1 MSNTATAVPETRLR
15 GRAKNSQTRE
25 IISRFMKN
33 KVAVAGFFIILLLV
47 FCALFPSL
55 IAPYSYETMSTG
67 PSFANP
73 SAEHL
78 FGTDEFGRDIF
89 SRVIYGT
96 RTSLAIG
103 LLSVLIAC
111 VLGTILGCISGYYGN
126 LTDNLIMRAVDILL
140 AIPNLMLAI
149 SIVAALG
156 RSQTNLILALGIGA
170 TGGFARVVRGQIL
183 TVKEQ
188 EYIEV
193 ARAIGASDFRIIFCH
208 ILPNS
213 LAPIIVQI
221 SISVGSSILGAAGM
235 SFIGLGIAPPNPEW
249 GAMLS
254 AGRSFFRDHWF
265 VETFPGLAIMLAVF
279 AFNLFGDGLRDAL
292 DPRLKT

>member
-1 MSNTATAVPETRLR
+1 MSNAATAVPETRLI
-15 GRAKNSQTRE
+15 GSAKNSQTRE
-25 IISRFMKN
+25 IITRFMKK
-33 KVAVAGFFIILLLV
+33 KVAVDGFFIILLLV

-208 ILPNS
+208 ILPNC

>member
-1 MSNTATAVPETRLR
+1 MSNAATAVPETRLR

-55 IAPYSYETMSTG
+55 IAPYSYETMSTD

-208 ILPNS
+208 ILPNC

>member
-1 MSNTATAVPETRLR
+1 MSNAATAVPETRLR
-15 GRAKNSQTRE
+15 DRAKNSQTRE

-33 KVAVAGFFIILLLV
+33 KVAVAGFFIILLIV

-208 ILPNS
+208 ILPNC